1 MFDPVLLGQQLEGL
15 SKDRRVAFCAA
26 CCQRM
31 LHNYD
36 KFSRMENWGRPH
48 LLTTALAAVWSCLEG
63 RPLAKARIDELA
75 RECEEV
81 APDTE
86 QFSSLYASSA
96 LDAASALVETLRC
109 CEDGDPRRGVIVGGA
124 ARDSVDMYLQMR
136 DQLDPRAPTLEAAIL
151 RDPLM
156 KRELERQR
164 ADLATLRTAPIL
176 DREVLSSLRES
187 SSYDILS

>member
-1 MFDPVLLGQQLEGL
+1 M
-15 SKDRRVAFCAA
+15 
-26 CCQRM
+26 
-31 LHNYD
+31 
-36 KFSRMENWGRPH
+36 
-48 LLTTALAAVWSCLEG
+48 WSCLEG

-109 CEDGDPRRGVIVGGA
+109 CEDGDPRHGVIVGGA

-176 DREVLSSLRES
+176 DREVLSSLREP
-187 SSYDILS
+187 SSYEILS